1 MQWTLIKT
9 KLKWKAIKT
18 FERTGNV
25 KWAMWDHIMELLIF
39 LGVMVMQENDLF
51 LGNTAVSYWP

>member
-1 MQWTLIKT
+1 MKGHKDICENGECEMGYVRSYYGIT
-9 KLKWKAIKT
+9 
-18 FERTGNV
+18 N
-25 KWAMWDHIMELLIF
+25 F